1 MLAKVRSAAVIGID
15 AYPVDVE
22 IDLANGLPSFSTV
35 GLPHGAVKEGRERV
49 SAALANSGFEFPLK
63 RITANLAPADVP
75 KAGSAFDLPIALGV
89 LVASG
94 QLAIP
99 RLADG
104 FAFGELGL
112 EGSLRPVRGALS
124 LVSCAQ
130 ALGARW
136 VLVPSAN
143 RVEAAL
149 VEGIEVLAAPSL
161 RAIADHFRG
170 RVQLL
175 SGPAGIA
182 AVAAQSDGVDFSEV
196 RGQVLAKRALEI
208 AAAGG
213 HNMLMVGPPGSG
225 KTMLARRLPTIL
237 PPMTAAEAIEVTKVH
252 SVAGLGGSAVGLRS
266 SRPFR
271 APHHTVSDAGMAGG
285 GPHSRPGEVS
295 LAHRGVLFLDEL
307 PEFRRNVL
315 DTLRQPLEDG
325 IVTIARAQ
333 MTVTY
338 PARMMLVA
346 AMNPCPC
353 GYFGDPTRECQCT
366 IEVRRRYRNRISG
379 PLYDRIDLQCQ
390 VPGVAWSELVDGDL
404 AESSTAIAARVR
416 SARERQRVRF
426 DGHSVASVNA
436 DLSGRG
442 VDRWCAPD
450 AEGRKLLALAL
461 ARLGLSARA
470 YVRVLKVARTIADL
484 GGEDRVRGPHVAEAV
499 QYRGLDRSIGGWTS
513 SLPAGAGSLPGG

>member
-1 MLAKVRSAAVIGID
+1 M
-15 AYPVDVE
+15 
-22 IDLANGLPSFSTV
+22 
-35 GLPHGAVKEGRERV
+35 
-49 SAALANSGFEFPLK
+49 
-63 RITANLAPADVP
+63 
-75 KAGSAFDLPIALGV
+75 
-89 LVASG
+89 
-94 QLAIP
+94 
-99 RLADG
+99 
-104 FAFGELGL
+104 
-112 EGSLRPVRGALS
+112 
-124 LVSCAQ
+124 
-130 ALGARW
+130 
-136 VLVPSAN
+136 
-143 RVEAAL
+143 
-149 VEGIEVLAAPSL
+149 
-161 RAIADHFRG
+161 
-170 RVQLL
+170 
-175 SGPAGIA
+175 
-182 AVAAQSDGVDFSEV
+182 
-196 RGQVLAKRALEI
+196 
-208 AAAGG
+208 
-213 HNMLMVGPPGSG
+213 
-225 KTMLARRLPTIL
+225 
-237 PPMTAAEAIEVTKVH
+237 
-252 SVAGLGGSAVGLRS
+252 
-266 SRPFR
+266 
-271 APHHTVSDAGMAGG
+271 
-285 GPHSRPGEVS
+285 
-295 LAHRGVLFLDEL
+295 LFLDEL

-353 GYFGDPTRECQCT
+353 GYFSDPTRECQCT

-499 QYRGLDRSIGGWTS
+499 QYRGLDRSIGG
-513 SLPAGAGSLPGG
+513 